1 MRIVF
6 CISDCS
12 RAGGMDR
19 TLSLQANYWVE
30 HGNEV
35 YIVTTEKPQNEKPAF
50 QFSPQ
55 IKFYNLRIHYNDV
68 NNSMSPIK
76 ILSRLYKGR
85 VHKKR
90 LNALLLTLHPDFTI
104 SLFEHELSFLH
115 SVKDGSLKI
124 VQYHFS
130 RYSRSI
136 DLQYNGTNIFHK
148 WFSLIKEWRKQLLI
162 NYYDAFIVLTDED
175 AKAWQNMPNLYVIP
189 NAISFIPP
197 KTSTC
202 LNKQVISVGRLTTQ
216 KGYDML
222 LNAWNKIAH
231 QHPDWELV
239 IYGQGNDYNSLKS
252 LINQY
257 GIAHSVYIF
266 PPTKDIIDKYIN
278 ASIYVMSS
286 RYEGFPMV
294 LPEAMVCGLPCV
306 SFDAPCGPSE
316 IITQGEDG
324 FVVPFGDIQG
334 LADKLELLMDNE
346 NLRCQMGIKAR
357 SNIMRYSVDN
367 IMKQWEELFLQLSNK
382 KSSTAP

>member
-1 MRIVF
+1 
-6 CISDCS
+6 
-12 RAGGMDR
+12 
-19 TLSLQANYWVE
+19 
-30 HGNEV
+30 
-35 YIVTTEKPQNEKPAF
+35 
-50 QFSPQ
+50 
-55 IKFYNLRIHYNDV
+55 
-68 NNSMSPIK
+68 
-76 ILSRLYKGR
+76 
-85 VHKKR
+85 
-90 LNALLLTLHPDFTI
+90 
-104 SLFEHELSFLH
+104 
-115 SVKDGSLKI
+115 
-124 VQYHFS
+124 
-130 RYSRSI
+130 
-136 DLQYNGTNIFHK
+136 
-148 WFSLIKEWRKQLLI
+148 
-162 NYYDAFIVLTDED
+162 
-175 AKAWQNMPNLYVIP
+175 
-189 NAISFIPP
+189 
-197 KTSTC
+197 
-202 LNKQVISVGRLTTQ
+202 
-216 KGYDML
+216 ML